1 MILDL
6 IDEAV
11 SRGAR
16 RAMACDALGIDRRTA
31 QRWMSGPSEDQRRG
45 PRSSPA
51 NKLSEA
57 ERRRVLAT
65 VNSPKYRDL
74 PPSQIVPRLADE
86 GTYLA
91 SESSIYRI
99 LKEMDQAQERG
110 RAKPRVS
117 RRPEAHE
124 ATGRNQVWS
133 WDITYIKA
141 PVRGTFFYLYLMLDV
156 WSRKIVGWE
165 IHETECSELAGRL
178 LTQACLLEGVNAGD
192 LLVLHSDNGGP
203 MKGGTMLATME
214 RLGVV
219 PSFSRP
225 RVSDDNPFSESL
237 FRTLKY
243 RPEYPDQA
251 FASLEAARAWVARFV
266 DWYNHEHHHSAIR
279 FVTPAQRHHGEE
291 GALLAGRQ
299 ELYEAARKRNPGR
312 WTGPCRDWTPAGN
325 VTLNPGR
332 GARKGKKEEAA

>member
-11 SRGAR
+11 DRGAR
-16 RAMACDALGIDRRTA
+16 QAEACETLGLDRRTV
-31 QRWMSGPSEDQRRG
+31 QRWRGGPAEDQRRG
-45 PRSSPA
+45 PRRSPA
-51 NKLSEA
+51 NKLSDA
-57 ERRRVLAT
+57 ERRRVLET

-99 LKEMDQAQERG
+99 LREMEQANERG
-110 RAKPRVS
+110 RAKPRVH
-117 RRPEAHE
+117 RRPEPHV
-124 ATGRNQVWS
+124 ATCPNQVWS

-156 WSRKIVGWE
+156 WSRKIVGWAL
-165 IHETECSELAGRL
+165 HEKECPELASELLWR
-178 LTQACLLEGVNAGD
+178 TCLAEGVNAET

-203 MKGGTMLATME
+203 MKGATMLATMQ
-214 RLGVV
+214 RLGIVS
-219 PSFSRP
+219 SFSRP
-225 RVSDDNPFSESL
+225 QVSDDNPYSESC

-243 RPEYPDQA
+243 RPDYPEQP
-251 FASLEAARAWVARFV
+251 FSSIEAASAWVARFV
-266 DWYNHEHHHSAIR
+266 DWYNHEHRHSEIQ
-279 FVTPAQRHHGEE
+279 FVTPAQRHDGEE
-291 GALLAGRQ
+291 LELLAGRQ
-299 ELYEAARKRNPGR
+299 ELYERARARNPER
-312 WTGPCRDWTPAGN
+312 WSGACRDWTPVES

-332 GARKGKKEEAA
+332 SSKKTEEEAA